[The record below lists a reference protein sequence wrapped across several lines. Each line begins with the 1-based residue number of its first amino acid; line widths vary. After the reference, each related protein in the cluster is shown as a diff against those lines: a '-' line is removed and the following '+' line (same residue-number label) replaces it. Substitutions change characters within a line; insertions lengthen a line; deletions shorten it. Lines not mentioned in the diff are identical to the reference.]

1 MHSLA
6 EFVMTLAFGDST
18 LDELAERARVV
29 GCEGVDLKKLEIADD
44 EEDDEL

>member
-1 MHSLA
+1 MHSLV
-6 EFVMTLAFGDST
+6 ELVMTCAVGDPT

-44 EEDDEL
+44 DEDDEL